1 MQWVVY
7 TALFIFLIL
16 RENIFS
22 RGRRVY
28 IPFWKMLRCFSE
40 LLLRVRWRETF
51 GTNMTEPEISYSP
64 FHYLS
69 YVYTFYI
76 DYFFFYFAS
85 RIMKTAFGSLSIL
98 SLYFSLYVIFFLQF
112 PSFSSR
118 NTCYLYVLRRRY
130 AFVIIVSRFP
140 VFRDSSE
147 VISFFLFIHDIS
159 RSLYLQLHQ
168 IMRTKRCDLRMRI
181 LQVTLLSTKL
191 WLDIWKID
199 ARVMVR

>member
-1 MQWVVY
+1 MK
-7 TALFIFLIL
+7 T
-16 RENIFS
+16 FS
-22 RGRRVY
+22 RGGDASLYSFLKNVALLFRTLATGQMARN
-28 IPFWKMLRCFSE
+28 FWNEHDGARNFILS
-40 LLLRVRWRETF
+40 LLVSLLR
-51 GTNMTEPEISYSP
+51 I
-64 FHYLS
+64 
-69 YVYTFYI
+69 YVLYRLLFL
-76 DYFFFYFAS
+76 FYFAS

-98 SLYFSLYVIFFLQF
+98 SLYFSLYVIFYLQF

-118 NTCYLYVLRRRY
+118 NTCYLYILRRRY

-191 WLDIWKID
+191 
-199 ARVMVR
+199 